1 MDLDLSLPQ
10 ILQPPLFQ
18 FGEASAGAMELFPA
32 VWSACEELAAPD
44 ATARHKGLDRLLELG
59 APRLSPLVT
68 YLLTTRLADP
78 DTGLRARVVQ
88 ALGALLLPDLE
99 GRPAPE
105 PVRRHLVA
113 ALTQMR
119 TRSIYALLEVAYDG
133 ADTAACVARLLN
145 VCPYAGGHLVE
156 ILNERKL
163 PLTVRRAAVD
173 FIGSVGYLEAIP
185 ALERL
190 ATRLEARL
198 GGQQSMPFAPPVVQD
213 ETDLLPVVQAA
224 LAMLKAP

>member
-1 MDLDLSLPQ
+1 MDLEPSLLQ
-10 ILQPPLFQ
+10 ILQPPLFPL
-18 FGEASAGAMELFPA
+18 GEASAGAMELFPT
-32 VWSACEELAAPD
+32 VWGACEDLASPD
-44 ATARHKGLDRLLELG
+44 AALRHKGLDRLLELG

-68 YLLTTRLADP
+68 YLLTTRLADS
-78 DTGLRARVVQ
+78 DRGLRARVIQ
-88 ALGALLLPDLE
+88 ALGAVLLPDLE
-99 GRPAPE
+99 GRPASE
-105 PVRRHLVA
+105 AVRRYLVV
-113 ALTQMR
+113 ALAQMR
-119 TRSIYALLEVAYDG
+119 TRSIYALLEVAYIEV
-133 ADTAACVARLLN
+133 DTAACVARLLN

-198 GGQQSMPFAPPVVQD
+198 GGQQSMPFAPPAVQD

>member
-1 MDLDLSLPQ
+1 MDFDLSLPE
-10 ILQPPLFQ
+10 LKQPPLFQ
-18 FGEASAGAMELFPA
+18 FGESSAGAVELFPT
-32 VWSACEELAAPD
+32 VWSACEDLVAPD
-44 ATARHKGLDRLLELG
+44 PELRHKGLDQLLALG

-68 YLLTTRLADP
+68 YLLTTRLADT
-78 DTGLRARVVQ
+78 DTSLRVRVAQ
-88 ALGALLLPDLE
+88 TLGGLLLPDLE
-99 GRPAPE
+99 GRPTPE
-105 PVRRHLVA
+105 PVRRHLVS
-113 ALTQMR
+113 ALSQMR

-133 ADTAACVARLLN
+133 ADTAASVARLLN

-198 GGQQSMPFAPPVVQD
+198 GGQQSMPFAPPAVQD
-213 ETDLLPVVQAA
+213 ETDLLPVVLAA